1 MRVLLLTA
9 TLLITSVCVFAQQRN
24 NKLNTKQEI
33 TDSVQHLKLYP
44 TRANTY
50 VNIYVEYDIP
60 TDFTIKIVGSPL
72 NDERIWELKAKTS
85 YQQKLDIA
93 NLPNG
98 SYTITLDG
106 GGVHEKAMFTVKR

>member
-44 TRANTY
+44 TRATTY
-50 VNIYVEYDIP
+50 VNIYVEYSQP

-72 NDERIWELKAKTS
+72 NDERKWELKAKSS
-85 YQQKLDIA
+85 YQQKLDVTQ
-93 NLPNG
+93 LPNG
-98 SYTITLDG
+98 SYTITLEG
-106 GGVHEKAMFTVKR
+106 GGIYEKAGFTINR